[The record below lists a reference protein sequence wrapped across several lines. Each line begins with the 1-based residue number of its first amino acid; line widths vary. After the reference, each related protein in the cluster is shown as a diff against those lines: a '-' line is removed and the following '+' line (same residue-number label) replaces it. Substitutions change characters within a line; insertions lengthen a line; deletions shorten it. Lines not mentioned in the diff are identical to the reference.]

1 MSLSACRVLLD
12 ECAAGERAA
21 HAEYLLDGDIEVLDL
36 RMDLLHDYT
45 LLRLRVVYPVP
56 AGHFIAV
63 RVYLYK
69 LLA

>member
-1 MSLSACRVLLD
+1 MSLSACREILA

-45 LLRLRVVYPVP
+45 LHRLRVVYPLP

-63 RVYLYK
+63 RVYLSK
-69 LLA
+69 LL